1 MHILLLFVLVS
12 VAVLKNVVGEEGV
25 GEEGEQRAAA
35 ISNLSFRQM
44 EEFSLLGR
52 LQLGQ
57 LRSQLDYDL
66 VMRNYGLNIAFQLR
80 KVGIITAQSR
90 SDNNTKCFDGLGCI
104 EISEKWYDLSRP
116 INLLPLDREVVN
128 TQFLLS
134 TRDQLVATRLDL
146 EDAQMVEDAGF
157 KGDRPTKII
166 IHGFLDTGQEAWVKD
181 MTSALLDAEDCNVI
195 AIDWGGG
202 SLPLYS
208 QAAANTRLVGLEV
221 ANLIVVLVEEH
232 QAYSGDF
239 HIIGHS
245 LGAHIAGYAG
255 ERIPGLGRISGLD
268 PAELLFQGMPGFVRL
283 DPTDA
288 NFVDVIHTD
297 AESILMGGYGME
309 QPVGHVDF
317 YPNGGE
323 VQPGCSLLDLP
334 DISSITVEELG
345 ASLPSADTVGR
356 HLVACAHNR
365 AVALYI
371 DSIRSGTTCP
381 MVGHKC
387 ASYADFQAGSC
398 FYCGLD
404 GEACASMGYL
414 AKPHPAWRTAPL
426 RMYLETGAVAPYCKH
441 HYLLQLHLAKP
452 RQAEAWVQGYLKVNL
467 FGDKGKLTEYD
478 LTPEESLRVQ
488 HGQMYDFSISVERNL
503 GEVEIVQVHW
513 LYDHEV
519 DPFDLTK
526 ICFLFCSDRLYTDKL
541 VLTTVKHS
549 AKSVGGLEETSLS
562 LCGEEKTGLG
572 FSDIRS
578 GTWKLFFK
586 QCPHS

>member
-1 MHILLLFVLVS
+1 MAPSAVGEAWEEAGHS
-12 VAVLKNVVGEEGV
+12 MTSAVLF
-25 GEEGEQRAAA
+25 QY
-35 ISNLSFRQM
+35 
-44 EEFSLLGR
+44 FSLLSFVAG
-52 LQLGQ
+52 
-57 LRSQLDYDL
+57 
-66 VMRNYGLNIAFQLR
+66 
-80 KVGIITAQSR
+80 

-104 EISEKWYDLSRP
+104 EISEKWYDMSRP

-134 TRDQLVATRLDL
+134 TRDQFVATRLNL
-146 EDAQMVEDAGF
+146 EDSQMVQEAGF

-166 IHGFLDTGQEAWVKD
+166 VHGFLDTGQEVWVKD
-181 MTSALLDAEDCNVI
+181 MTNALLNAEDCNVI

-232 QAYSGDF
+232 QAEAGDF

-288 NFVDVIHTD
+288 DFVDVIHTD

-381 MVGHKC
+381 MVGHRC
-387 ASYADFQAGSC
+387 TSYADFQAGAC
-398 FYCGLD
+398 FYCGLN

-414 AKPHPAWRTAPL
+414 AKPHPAWSTAPV

-467 FGDKGKLTEYD
+467 FGDKGKLTEYN
-478 LTPEESLRVQ
+478 LTPDAHFLT
-488 HGQMYDFSISVERNL
+488 HGTSPKFLLSSTPTLGAPSTLNL
-503 GEVEIVQVHW
+503 SWHGT
-513 LYDHEV
+513 
-519 DPFDLTK
+519 FT
-526 ICFLFCSDRLYTDKL
+526 LFCTYCNHFLWVNRVAVTQ
-541 VLTTVKHS
+541 HNN
-549 AKSVGGLEETSLS
+549 VGGLEETSLS
-562 LCGEEKTGLG
+562 LCGEEKNGLG